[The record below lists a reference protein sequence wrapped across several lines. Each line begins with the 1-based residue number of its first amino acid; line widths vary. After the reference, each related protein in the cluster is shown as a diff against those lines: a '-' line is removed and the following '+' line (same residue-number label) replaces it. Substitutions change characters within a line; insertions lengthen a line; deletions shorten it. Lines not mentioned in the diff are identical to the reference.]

1 MKNILL
7 FAGTTE
13 GRLLAEF
20 LIHQPVRLHTAV
32 ATAYGASLLPSAP
45 SMTVSSHRM
54 NEAQM
59 IDFIQQQHFDLV
71 LDATHPYAS
80 EASANISGACTRTQV
95 PYLRILRDCQTSAD
109 TSSNPIHPSEI
120 FVDTTAEAVDCLNHQ
135 EGPVFLTT
143 GSKTLPDF
151 MKINNASERVFVRIL
166 PNAEMLTACMSL
178 GLPASHIFCMQGP
191 FDVGMNTATIQH
203 ICRLCRQ
210 RIHLINRVFQRF
222 HTCTVGIDRITY
234 INDMLAR
241 RRCFLCLGSTSRCD
255 LLYCDIDIVH
265 GLNNLGKSLCKL
277 CIAFRELRTLVLD
290 HTDDL
295 PQLTVQI
302 SDRLCDQSDLILA
315 LCKIFLIFT
324 LCKIQIRNLINHFC
338 EHI

>member
-32 ATAYGASLLPSAP
+32 ATSYGASLLPSAP

-54 NEAQM
+54 NEAQI

-80 EASANISGACTRTQV
+80 EASANISGACASTQV

-109 TSSNPIHPSEI
+109 TSSNSIHPSEI

-151 MKINNASERVFVRIL
+151 MEISNASDRVFVRIL
-166 PNAEMLTACMSL
+166 PNAEMLAACMSL

-191 FDVGMNTATIQH
+191 FDVGMNTARHCSI
-203 ICRLCRQ
+203 
-210 RIHLINRVFQRF
+210 
-222 HTCTVGIDRITY
+222 
-234 INDMLAR
+234 INDFSTEYAR
-241 RRCFLCLGSTSRCD
+241 SGAHSRSSALTGSLPCPRWWSARSPSRQPCGCLRCG
-255 LLYCDIDIVH
+255 
-265 GLNNLGKSLCKL
+265 
-277 CIAFRELRTLVLD
+277 AWREYR
-290 HTDDL
+290 
-295 PQLTVQI
+295 
-302 SDRLCDQSDLILA
+302 
-315 LCKIFLIFT
+315 IFP
-324 LCKIQIRNLINHFC
+324 
-338 EHI
+338 

>member
-13 GRLLAEF
+13 GRLLADF

-32 ATAYGASLLPSAP
+32 ATVYGASLLPSAP

-120 FVDTTAEAVDCLNHQ
+120 FVDTTAEKNIQLKQLCKNIPLLLNKRELLIITLRYGLNGQ
-135 EGPVFLTT
+135 KEMTQREIAKKLNISRSYVSRIEKKALLKL
-143 GSKTLPDF
+143 KT
-151 MKINNASERVFVRIL
+151 
-166 PNAEMLTACMSL
+166 
-178 GLPASHIFCMQGP
+178 
-191 FDVGMNTATIQH
+191 
-203 ICRLCRQ
+203 
-210 RIHLINRVFQRF
+210 
-222 HTCTVGIDRITY
+222 
-234 INDMLAR
+234 
-241 RRCFLCLGSTSRCD
+241 
-255 LLYCDIDIVH
+255 DIV
-265 GLNNLGKSLCKL
+265 
-277 CIAFRELRTLVLD
+277 
-290 HTDDL
+290 
-295 PQLTVQI
+295 
-302 SDRLCDQSDLILA
+302 
-315 LCKIFLIFT
+315 
-324 LCKIQIRNLINHFC
+324 
-338 EHI
+338 

>member
-32 ATAYGASLLPSAP
+32 ATSYGASLLPSAP

-143 GSKTLPDF
+143 GSKTLPPL
-151 MKINNASERVFVRIL
+151 NVYLSAS
-166 PNAEMLTACMSL
+166 C
-178 GLPASHIFCMQGP
+178 Q
-191 FDVGMNTATIQH
+191 
-203 ICRLCRQ
+203 
-210 RIHLINRVFQRF
+210 
-222 HTCTVGIDRITY
+222 
-234 INDMLAR
+234 
-241 RRCFLCLGSTSRCD
+241 
-255 LLYCDIDIVH
+255 
-265 GLNNLGKSLCKL
+265 
-277 CIAFRELRTLVLD
+277 TLK
-290 HTDDL
+290 
-295 PQLTVQI
+295 
-302 SDRLCDQSDLILA
+302 C
-315 LCKIFLIFT
+315 
-324 LCKIQIRNLINHFC
+324 
-338 EHI
+338 